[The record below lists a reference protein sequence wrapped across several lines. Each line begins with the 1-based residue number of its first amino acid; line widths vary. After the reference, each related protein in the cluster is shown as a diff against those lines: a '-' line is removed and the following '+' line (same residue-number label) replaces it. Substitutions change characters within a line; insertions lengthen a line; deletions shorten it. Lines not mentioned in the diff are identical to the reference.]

1 MQCTSKEKEFD
12 KMKFKIDDVIM
23 NLTTK
28 RRARVIDIER
38 QWAYP
43 VYALTY
49 MDDESGFRFNE
60 NYEKNWILVGEM

>member
-1 MQCTSKEKEFD
+1 MQRTSKETGID
-12 KMKFKIDDVIM
+12 KMKFKIDDVII
-23 NLTTK
+23 NTHTK
-28 RRARVIDIER
+28 RKARVIDIER

-60 NYEKNWILVGEM
+60 NYEKHWELEGDM